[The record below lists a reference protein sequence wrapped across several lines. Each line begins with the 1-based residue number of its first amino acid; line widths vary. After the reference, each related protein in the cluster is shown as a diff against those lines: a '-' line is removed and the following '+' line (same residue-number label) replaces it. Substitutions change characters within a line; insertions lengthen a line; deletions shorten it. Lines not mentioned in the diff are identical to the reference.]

1 MKDMKEALEKLEDD
15 KDTEPEIEKEQTQM
29 AGIFYMMYEAESG
42 AAYDIFNVGAA
53 EEIAKVEALATG
65 RDDFKDYCLRYDNE
79 RYPECQKVEWSPL
92 RFLYASEF
100 NAEAAKAVVEELK
113 KPDVMKA
120 HKIMGPC
127 VDRFHMVTA
136 QALWPTKDLSNVT
149 AMFGGRSCDAAGVL
163 TPAEQQASFELSKKI
178 VAITMKFDGKA
189 ETPVP
194 DMPALAEFIAYIK
207 ELPSQAMLVDFHLDN
222 RFNSTNTKC
231 KFTRSILPFGGPL
244 DRKTGDGERMYK
256 NTEDKEDEQ
265 EKALRKYII
274 DNLESDFA
282 KAAKGS
288 YSDKITVYYFM
299 TALIF
304 DIFIKVSVAL
314 PVTLTPALA
323 LGHLPLYSGAL
334 SRMRTYKY
342 AHARP
347 DTQEDSCS
355 LNHAHAQILQMDGML
370 AFASIGMVFTY
381 IWVTTGSGFLA
392 VVGMSEIVL
401 RHTFAKVRPSLAS
414 ANCEDTST
422 LTCEPFCLPQ
432 HSRGLVLHPSDFP
445 GQVFRRHQHDVH
457 LYRVC
462 HRCGRY
468 FRLHGRLRAVA
479 VQGIYVSIYV

>member
-1 MKDMKEALEKLEDD
+1 MSCSPAQFVAAVSRCPCISLLLVYVFALVMSIILGLVLSRAAKDDGLGAIVSQVAQYELNDVRSIKQDSFELAMKDMKEALKKLEDD
-15 KDTEPEIEKEQTQM
+15 EDTEPEEEREQTQM
-29 AGIFYMMYEAESG
+29 AGIFYMMYEGESG
-42 AAYDIFNVGAA
+42 AGYDIFSVGAA

-65 RDDFKDYCLRYDNE
+65 RDDFKEYCLRYDNE
-79 RYPECQKVEWSPL
+79 RNLECQKVELSPL

-100 NAEAAKAVVEELK
+100 NVEAAKAVVEELK
-113 KPDVMKA
+113 KPEVMKA

-149 AMFGGRSCDAAGVL
+149 AHPMFNGRSCDAAGLL
-163 TPAEQQASFELSKKI
+163 TDAQEQASFELSQKI

-189 ETPVP
+189 EAPVQ

-222 RFNSTNTKC
+222 KFNSTNTKC

-288 YSDKITVYYFM
+288 YSDKISVYYFM

-304 DIFIKVSVAL
+304 DIFIK
-314 PVTLTPALA
+314 
-323 LGHLPLYSGAL
+323 
-334 SRMRTYKY
+334 
-342 AHARP
+342 
-347 DTQEDSCS
+347 
-355 LNHAHAQILQMDGML
+355 ILQMDGML

-401 RHTFAKVRPSLAS
+401 RHAFAKVRPSLAS
-414 ANCEDTST
+414 ANCEDTMI

-445 GQVFRRHQHDVH
+445 GQVFRRH
-457 LYRVC
+457 
-462 HRCGRY
+462 
-468 FRLHGRLRAVA
+468 
-479 VQGIYVSIYV
+479 